1 MKPSLFLWFPDQ
13 KFRHFLV
20 HATVFRV
27 VSSVDKNA
35 LDLFTNTNDNIVDER
50 RKLVEVSTF
59 QREGKVKSLKCNLY

>member
-13 KFRHFLV
+13 KFHYFLV

-35 LDLFTNTNDNIVDER
+35 LDLFTNTNDDIVDER
-50 RKLVEVSTF
+50 RKLVEVNGLF
-59 QREGKVKSLKCNLY
+59 KGKENSSL